1 MVITQYKYQQQLI
14 FDCLNEELSDNSTIE
29 VLTVDKCQG
38 KDKECV
44 IVSFVRSNNEQKVSS
59 TACTHQRS
67 YCMRCVEI
75 IHRVHCPS
83 QEY

>member
-1 MVITQYKYQQQLI
+1 MVITQYKHQQQLI

-59 TACTHQRS
+59 TVHTNEATACN
-67 YCMRCVEI
+67 V
-75 IHRVHCPS
+75 
-83 QEY
+83 